1 MARTYVYNA
10 GTPKESIEDID
21 LQVGVL
27 FDGTAN
33 NFTNTMIRKK
43 YYQIEEGKGLKIS
56 EEDKR
61 VYRSLGMERSYK
73 TLWLKKQDRK
83 DNSFANDFSNVAR
96 HRLSFDKNY
105 FIYIEGIGTEDREGD
120 FARGLALG
128 MGKTGVIAKVK
139 KGCREL
145 AKRIDKRKV
154 GKKRINL
161 VIDVFGFSR
170 GAAAARNFLYEINEN
185 GKKNTSSKLGYLG
198 EYLLSEEILNE
209 EELQKLRLTVRFL
222 GLYDTVSSYGIDH
235 DDVEQLHLNN
245 IGSIKKAVH
254 FTAMDEHRKNF
265 ALTRLPQA
273 EEFDLPGVH
282 SDIGGGYNDNP
293 KEDKETVTIDEYSHK
308 EAINLLV
315 DKLKEQS
322 WYKEKQL
329 TIKPVYIDTHDVHNL
344 LYSLTGERVLSKAY
358 SFIPLEFMDR
368 KFKKNIDDEEKQN
381 IFIKSKEIDKK
392 YPIDN
397 DHPILIESKKRL
409 EDYVFGGGEK
419 WVYRTKKE
427 LEEKKLKENTEEY
440 KQDIDDNESDNENNG
455 VVAVHNLPPIEITAI
470 RNLLGRLRNE
480 YLHWSAHY
488 DEKKFGIPP
497 MKPTPD
503 RKREEY

>member
-1 MARTYVYNA
+1 MARTFVYNA
-10 GTPKESIEDID
+10 GTPKESIEDIH
-21 LQVGVL
+21 LQVGVF

-33 NFTNTMIRKK
+33 NRTNTEIRKK
-43 YYQIEEGKGLKIS
+43 IQKIDEYADQTKKENVATRRDKIDYYTSVL
-56 EEDKR
+56 
-61 VYRSLGMERSYK
+61 RSNYK
-73 TLWLKKQDRK
+73 
-83 DNSFANDFSNVAR
+83 NDFSNIAR
-96 HRLSFDKNY
+96 QSFSTEPDKY
-105 FIYIEGIGTEDREGD
+105 TIYIEGIGTEDRKGD
-120 FARGLALG
+120 FVRGLALG
-128 MGKTGVIAKVK
+128 MGKTGIIAKVK
-139 KGCREL
+139 KGCEEL
-145 AKRIDKRKV
+145 AKRVAKRKV

-222 GLYDTVSSYGIDH
+222 GLYDTVSSYGTDH

-293 KEDKETVTIDEYSHK
+293 EGDEEKVTIAENLSEKDFY
-308 EAINLLV
+308 LLV
-315 DKLKEQS
+315 SKLKKQG
-322 WYKEKQL
+322 WYMERQL
-329 TIKPVYIDTHDVHNL
+329 YKKRTTRIIGDRLDRQIMY
-344 LYSLTGERVLSKAY
+344 LYSLEGKRVLSKAY

-368 KFKKNIDDEEKQN
+368 MFKGIIDDEEKQS

-397 DHPILIESKKRL
+397 DHPILIESKKKL
-409 EDYVFGGGEK
+409 EGYLFGGGEK

-427 LEEKKLKENTEEY
+427 LEEKKLKENSEEY